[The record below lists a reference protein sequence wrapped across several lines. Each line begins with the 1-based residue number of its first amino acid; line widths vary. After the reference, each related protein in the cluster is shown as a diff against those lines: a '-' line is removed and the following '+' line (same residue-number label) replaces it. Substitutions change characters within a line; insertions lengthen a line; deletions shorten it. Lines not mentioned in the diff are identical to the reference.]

1 MDVILVYWD
10 LIHSNNMAAN
20 HPLCNI
26 FAQVITAAFDV
37 TNGMNA
43 ADAIAVLTGHHHVD
57 DFVSSDAFDAIQTTL
72 MNIERHI
79 HQEEDVRMVVDHSVI
94 GVTPEGKKVITPTSE
109 AAHDKLVE
117 MGFKSRIDGI
127 VYAAN
132 QSVPTIVT
140 HHVVEVKTV
149 IPGPDSK
156 ECRR

>member
-1 MDVILVYWD
+1 
-10 LIHSNNMAAN
+10 MAAN

-26 FAQVITAAFDV
+26 FTQVITAAFDV
-37 TNGMNA
+37 TNGMNS
-43 ADAIAVLTGHHHVD
+43 ADAIADLISCHHVD
-57 DFVSSDAFDAIQTTL
+57 DFVSAETIDAIQTAL
-72 MNIERHI
+72 MNIELQVQR
-79 HQEEDVRMVVDHSVI
+79 EEDVRMVVDHSVI
-94 GVTPEGKKVITPTSE
+94 GVTPEGKRVITPTSG

-132 QSVPTIVT
+132 QSIPTIVT

-156 ECRR
+156 ECCR

>member
-1 MDVILVYWD
+1 
-10 LIHSNNMAAN
+10 
-20 HPLCNI
+20 
-26 FAQVITAAFDV
+26 
-37 TNGMNA
+37 
-43 ADAIAVLTGHHHVD
+43 
-57 DFVSSDAFDAIQTTL
+57 

-117 MGFKSRIDGI
+117 MGFKSHVDGI

-132 QSVPTIVT
+132 HSVPTIIT

-149 IPGPDSK
+149 IPGPDS
-156 ECRR
+156 RAL

>member
-1 MDVILVYWD
+1 
-10 LIHSNNMAAN
+10 MAAN

-26 FAQVITAAFDV
+26 FTQVITAAFDV
-37 TNGMNA
+37 ANGMNA
-43 ADAIAVLTGHHHVD
+43 ADAIAVLIGHYHVD
-57 DFVSSDAFDAIQTTL
+57 DFVSSDAFNAIETAL

-94 GVTPEGKKVITPTSE
+94 GVTPEGKRVITPTSG

-117 MGFKSRIDGI
+117 MGFKSRVDGI